1 MKHLKTI
8 TAAILAFF
16 CGSAAA
22 TTATTTTSSTEY
34 TFTPQ
39 TTCEQVLQLSG
50 FDTSATTLTV
60 IKVKPSAV
68 KEARDNLKGLCE
80 AAKSLGASGGTDQMI
95 MSVIAPDM
103 MKLPPEQARIHAF
116 TAMSGWKIGELQRKE
131 SK

>member
-16 CGSAAA
+16 CGSAVAA
-22 TTATTTTSSTEY
+22 TESY

-39 TTCEQVLQLSG
+39 TTCEKVLQLSG
-50 FDTSATTLTV
+50 FDSNKTTLTV
-60 IKVKPSAV
+60 INGKPSEV
-68 KEARDNLKGLCE
+68 KDVRDNLKGLCE
-80 AAKSLGASGGTDQMI
+80 AAKSFSATGGSKQEI

-131 SK
+131 RN

>member
-1 MKHLKTI
+1 MKHLKHI
-8 TAAILAFF
+8 AAAILAFF

-22 TTATTTTSSTEY
+22 RAEAESY
-34 TFTPQ
+34 TFTPK

-50 FDTSATTLTV
+50 FDSNTTTLTV

-116 TAMSGWKIGELQRKE
+116 TAMPGWKIGELQLKE
-131 SK
+131 SN

>member
-1 MKHLKTI
+1 MKHLKSI
-8 TAAILAFF
+8 TTAILAFF

-22 TTATTTTSSTEY
+22 NAATESY

-80 AAKSLGASGGTDQMI
+80 AAKSLGANGGTDQMI
-95 MSVIAPDM
+95 MSATASDM

-116 TAMSGWKIGELQRKE
+116 TAMSGWKIGELQRVEK
-131 SK
+131 

>member
-1 MKHLKTI
+1 MKYLKTI

-16 CGSAAA
+16 CGSAVAA
-22 TTATTTTSSTEY
+22 TESY

-39 TTCEQVLQLSG
+39 TTCEKVLQLSG
-50 FDTSATTLTV
+50 FDSNATTLTV

-68 KEARDNLKGLCE
+68 LEARSELVGLCE
-80 AAKSLGASGGTDQMI
+80 AAKSFGASGGNDQMI

-116 TAMSGWKIGELQRKE
+116 TAMSGWKIGELQRVEK
-131 SK
+131 

>member
-1 MKHLKTI
+1 MKHLKNI

-22 TTATTTTSSTEY
+22 AIESY

-50 FDTSATTLTV
+50 FDSNETTLTV

-68 KEARDNLKGLCE
+68 LEARSELVGLCE
-80 AAKSLGASGGTDQMI
+80 AAKSFSANGGTDQMI

-116 TAMSGWKIGELQRKE
+116 TAMSGWKIGELQRSEK
-131 SK
+131 

>member
-8 TAAILAFF
+8 TAAILVFF

-22 TTATTTTSSTEY
+22 ATESY

-50 FDTSATTLTV
+50 FDSNETTLAV

-80 AAKSLGASGGTDQMI
+80 AAKSLGVNGGTDQMI

-116 TAMSGWKIGELQRKE
+116 AAMSGWKIGELQHKDSE
-131 SK
+131 